1 MFRYK
6 HSPWLCLYCFKQYNM
21 NKAKSKKSIFSRVN
35 AWLHLWTGIFAGI
48 ILVFVALTGTIVV
61 YGDEIIEWSAGKV
74 RYVEQVQPERL
85 PVETLIANV
94 NKAYPKAKLSEV
106 TVYKDPERTVRFR
119 VFAPGKG
126 LAFAYADPYTGKVLK
141 YDRTANFFYIMAHL
155 HASLLWHGPGSWI
168 VDIATIIFLIELIS
182 GIILW
187 WPAKWNKHTRDASFK
202 IKWKARFKRVNYDLH
217 NVLGFYS
224 SILALTL
231 TVTGLLIA
239 FHPLAES
246 TVKLLGGDPD
256 HKKWEA
262 ALPKADFTR
271 TAIAMNTTL
280 EQEFKRHPG
289 QNAGRIWLYRLD
301 SAGYFLVNTGTKLG
315 LKSVENSRLAF
326 IDKYS
331 GEDIHIPA
339 KGLKGEY
346 IENYIWQLHM
356 GTWMGPVGKLFTFIC
371 GLICTSLPITGF
383 LIWWHRG
390 RKKKKPVQKKQ
401 VLQQEL
407 SPQI

>member
-1 MFRYK
+1 
-6 HSPWLCLYCFKQYNM
+6 M
-21 NKAKSKKSIFSRVN
+21 NKGKKSNKSLFSRIN

-74 RYVEQVQPERL
+74 RYVEQVKSERL
-85 PVETLIANV
+85 PVETLMDNV
-94 NKAYPKAKLSEV
+94 KKAYPQARLSEV
-106 TVYKDPERTVRFR
+106 TVHKDPERTVRFR

-126 LAFAYADPYTGKVLK
+126 LAFAYADPYTGEVLK
-141 YDRTANFFYIMAHL
+141 YDKTANFFYIMAHL
-155 HASLLWHGPGSWI
+155 HASFLWHGPGEWI

-202 IKWKARFKRVNYDLH
+202 IKWKARFRRVNYDLH

-224 SILALTL
+224 SILALIL

-246 TVKLLGGDPD
+246 TIELFGGDHETD
-256 HKKWEA
+256 WQKEI
-262 ALPKADFTR
+262 PKGDPAKPAY
-271 TAIAMNTTL
+271 AINAVF
-280 EQEFKRHPG
+280 EQEFKRHPQQTMG
-289 QNAGRIWLYRLD
+289 QIWLYNLD
-301 SAGYFLVNTGTKLG
+301 SSGFYSVTTASNLG
-315 LKSVENSRLAF
+315 LKSAENPQMAF
-326 IDKYS
+326 IDKYT
-331 GEDIHIPA
+331 GEDIQIPE
-339 KGLKGEY
+339 KSLKGEY
-346 IENYIWQLHM
+346 IENVVWQLHM

-390 RKKKKPVQKKQ
+390 RKKKKPIQKKP
-401 VLQQEL
+401 VLKQEL
-407 SPQI
+407 LPQA

>member
-1 MFRYK
+1 MVV
-6 HSPWLCLYCFKQYNM
+6 LILFKQYNM
-21 NKAKSKKSIFSRVN
+21 NKGKSKRSLFSRIN

-48 ILVFVALTGTIVV
+48 ILVFVAFTGTVVV
-61 YGDEIIEWSAGKV
+61 YGDEIIDWSAGKA
-74 RYVEQVQPERL
+74 RYTEQVKSERL
-85 PVETLIANV
+85 PVETLIANI
-94 NKAYPKAKLSEV
+94 NAAYPKARLSEV
-106 TVYKDPERTVRFR
+106 TVHKNPERTVRFR

-126 LAFAYADPYTGKVLK
+126 LAFVYADPYTGEVLK

-224 SILALTL
+224 SILALIL
-231 TVTGLLIA
+231 TVTGLMIA

-246 TVKLLGGDPD
+246 TVKLFGGDPETGWQKNMPQND
-256 HKKWEA
+256 STK
-262 ALPKADFTR
+262 PSF
-271 TAIAMNTTL
+271 AINTVF
-280 EQEFKRHPG
+280 EQGFAKHPQQKMG
-289 QNAGRIWLYRLD
+289 QIWLYRLD
-301 SAGYFLVNTGTKLG
+301 SSGFYNMVTASKLG
-315 LKSVENSRLAF
+315 LKSAENAEIAF
-326 IDKYS
+326 LDRYTGKEIQ
-331 GEDIHIPA
+331 IPA
-339 KGLKGEY
+339 KSLKGEY
-346 IENYIWQLHM
+346 IENVVWQLHM
-356 GTWMGPVGKLFTFIC
+356 GTWMGQWGKLFTFVC

-390 RKKKKPVQKKQ
+390 RKKKRQASPASQKKPEAI
-401 VLQQEL
+401 VAV
-407 SPQI
+407 